1 VTFLRYVFLFFNIV
15 LALCL
20 VAAGWSMYAN
30 PETFWPLSFFGLL
43 FPVWIIANLLFLL
56 FLLPALSRYALIS
69 GTAFL
74 LSAPAWLTY
83 VAFHPFDAE
92 EPAKPALKVMSYNV
106 RNFDLYNWKQ
116 GDATKK
122 KIMALVKREQPDI
135 ICFQEFYNE
144 RSGAFA
150 TISELRQK
158 LGYPYFYFGK
168 TVTHEG
174 GASWGVATF
183 SRFPIQ
189 KSNAIRFSNSKLNSA
204 IFTDVLVDSVMFRVF
219 NAHLQSVYLSSGDY
233 EYIEHVAE
241 EQDVQMQPT
250 RRILSKIRRGYTTR
264 AAQAIQ
270 LKKEIRK
277 SPYPVI
283 VCGDFNDTPA
293 SFAYHTLAQGLNDAF
308 LCAGFGISP
317 TYSGFYAPFRI
328 DYILTDEKYRA
339 SDFNTICE
347 KLSDH
352 YAVVCT
358 IPLIEK

>member
-1 VTFLRYVFLFFNIV
+1 MTFLRYVFLLFNIV
-15 LALCL
+15 FALCL
-20 VAAGWSMYAN
+20 VAAGWSMHVN

-43 FPVWIIANLLFLL
+43 FPVWIISNLVFFIFLL
-56 FLLPALSRYALIS
+56 TARSRYALIS

-83 VAFHPFDAE
+83 VAFHPFRDP
-92 EPAKPALKVMSYNV
+92 PASTPSITVMSYNV

-122 KIMALVKREQPDI
+122 KIMTLVKREQPDI

-150 TISELRQK
+150 TIAELRQE
-158 LGYPYFYFGK
+158 LGYPYYYFGK

-174 GASWGVATF
+174 GAGWGVATF

-189 KSNAIRFSNSKLNSA
+189 KSAAIRFSNSKLNSA

-219 NAHLQSVYLSSGDY
+219 NAHLQSVYLSTGDY

-250 RRILSKIRRGYTTR
+250 RRILSKVRRGYTAR

-277 SPYPVI
+277 STYPVI

-293 SFAYHTLAQGLNDAF
+293 SFTYHTLSQGLNDAF

-358 IPLIEK
+358 IPLHEK